1 MKKIL
6 FISDMLC
13 QKNIGASALSYTHL
27 NSLKKINNIEVDV
40 ISLNG
45 KNNIII
51 QDVENINSY
60 KSKLGLLNNLIQLN
74 TPFINNSIINY
85 IIEKINNIRYDYIF
99 IDNSYFG
106 KLVYKI
112 KKNTNAKVI
121 TFYHDIK
128 RNLCLQLLKE
138 KGMSY
143 LPFYIGYIYNEGVN
157 AKYTDYNITLNTRES
172 NMLNKYYGISTD
184 YELPIVINDFYQEGK
199 HVKSLSKK
207 ILFVGAYYAPNNNG
221 LIWFI
226 DNVIPNIKED
236 IELQVVGKNMEK
248 IKDEVNSNKVNI
260 IGSVDD
266 LSAYYKESDFVIE
279 PIFQG
284 AGMKVKTA
292 EAMMFGKVILGTEE
306 ALEGYKN
313 EINNRKLMVFE
324 CNTADE
330 FSKTINDIYDGKI
343 KIEKFNKDIRE
354 NYIENYSQESAKK
367 MLENILF
374 NKKEK

>member
-1 MKKIL
+1 MFEKNFPEIYSITKRELAAKLENETIHDRIFGNWVIPLATFRTLETVIDVPFSYAEL
-6 FISDMLC
+6 FETAVKGIRNQNELAQESSEIADFWSML
-13 QKNIGASALSYTHL
+13 QGFQTS
-27 NSLKKINNIEVDV
+27 
-40 ISLNG
+40 G
-45 KNNIII
+45 KC
-51 QDVENINSY
+51 
-60 KSKLGLLNNLIQLN
+60 
-74 TPFINNSIINY
+74 
-85 IIEKINNIRYDYIF
+85 IEKAHYRIRY
-99 IDNSYFG
+99 
-106 KLVYKI
+106 
-112 KKNTNAKVI
+112 
-121 TFYHDIK
+121 
-128 RNLCLQLLKE
+128 
-138 KGMSY
+138 M
-143 LPFYIGYIYNEGVN
+143 
-157 AKYTDYNITLNTRES
+157 
-172 NMLNKYYGISTD
+172 
-184 YELPIVINDFYQEGK
+184 
-199 HVKSLSKK
+199 KSFRPLS
-207 ILFVGAYYAPNNNG
+207 
-221 LIWFI
+221 
-226 DNVIPNIKED
+226 IKED

>member
-1 MKKIL
+1 
-6 FISDMLC
+6 
-13 QKNIGASALSYTHL
+13 
-27 NSLKKINNIEVDV
+27 
-40 ISLNG
+40 
-45 KNNIII
+45 
-51 QDVENINSY
+51 
-60 KSKLGLLNNLIQLN
+60 
-74 TPFINNSIINY
+74 
-85 IIEKINNIRYDYIF
+85 
-99 IDNSYFG
+99 
-106 KLVYKI
+106 
-112 KKNTNAKVI
+112 
-121 TFYHDIK
+121 
-128 RNLCLQLLKE
+128 
-138 KGMSY
+138 
-143 LPFYIGYIYNEGVN
+143 
-157 AKYTDYNITLNTRES
+157 
-172 NMLNKYYGISTD
+172 MLNKYYGISTD